1 MVYEEDSELQV
12 GNATLPMMNAS
23 GVPTDVVLSQ
33 ARVGPNPYVA
43 EGSTIREIASTLS
56 RWVDNARAATGR
68 TTMFDRGAYTP
79 PDNPYDEMRS
89 ARTAV
94 RYDSIASGVGEITE
108 AYAFQGI
115 KWEGSDPDHADVFN
129 QLAIEQNLDG
139 VIRSMWREEYT
150 YGQFVCAKLW
160 GWREFTVRGETKKG
174 NQRKRKFKIWA
185 PLRLRVLDVCKVVP
199 VGVGPLGGE
208 TLAWSATPGEVGHF
222 NTVRDRATTGD
233 IIDPLM
239 LAFFRGRYQP
249 WEEEQ
254 QYLAA
259 IGVDVNNLLE
269 MADDWVFRHTI
280 TKADYQPFPDIR
292 MKSVFRLL
300 DLKNQLMA
308 SDRAMLV
315 GAANYI
321 LLIKKGEKDNTAKQ
335 EELEALKSNFNFIAK
350 LPVIISDHRL
360 SIEIIAPK
368 TDLTLDQDK
377 YDVLDQRI
385 LGRLLGTLTLN
396 GGRQGGKADAQTV
409 AMSVA
414 RVMENRRHM
423 LRRTLER
430 EIARSVVQHPKNKD
444 SGIDTEPNLVFTPRN
459 IALSMDQGY
468 VQALMALRTQREI
481 SRETILEFFGLDES
495 VEAQRVDLEKEIYDD
510 RFQSILP
517 FSGTQPSGA
526 PGEQAPAGEAAP
538 AKKTAA
544 PAAKKPAAKK
554 SAAKKPAA
562 KKTPNGTPEAPG
574 VSGARG
580 GRPRGG
586 GTSSNDTTKV
596 KRTPPGTPRPKPR
609 KA

>member
-1 MVYEEDSELQV
+1 MALEVESESELVVANQTLQV
-12 GNATLPMMNAS
+12 MNAS
-23 GVPTDVVLSQ
+23 GLPTDVVLRD
-33 ARVGPNPYVA
+33 ARTMPNPYIT
-43 EGSTIREIASTLS
+43 EGASIREIASTMS

-79 PDNPYDEMRS
+79 PDNPYDEMRAS
-89 ARTAV
+89 RTAV
-94 RYDSIASGVGEITE
+94 RYDSVVSGVAEITE
-108 AYAFQGI
+108 GYAFQGI
-115 KWEGSDPDHADVFN
+115 KWEGQDPDEADVFN

-139 VIRSMWREEYT
+139 VIRSMWREEFT
-150 YGQFVCAKLW
+150 YGQFICAKMW
-160 GWREFTVRGETKKG
+160 GWREFTVRGETENG
-174 NQRKRKFKIWA
+174 NKRKRGFRVWA
-185 PLRLRVLDVCKVVP
+185 PLALRILDACKVVP

-208 TLAWSATPGEVGHF
+208 TLTWSATPGEVGYF
-222 NTVRDRATTGD
+222 DSVRDKAASGV
-233 IIDPLM
+233 ILDPLM
-239 LAFFRGRYQP
+239 LAFFRGRYDP
-249 WEEEQ
+249 WEEERA
-254 QYLAA
+254 YLGAL
-259 IGVDVNNLLE
+259 GVDVNNLL
-269 MADDWVFRHTI
+269 MMDPAWVFRHTL
-280 TKADYQPFPDIR
+280 TKPDYQPFPDIR

-368 TDLTLDQDK
+368 TDLTLNGDK

-385 LGRLLGTLTLN
+385 LGRLLGTLTVSS
-396 GGRQGGKADAQTV
+396 GQSVRSSDMQTT
-409 AMSVA
+409 ALSVA

-423 LRRTLER
+423 MRRTLER
-430 EIARSVVQHPKNKD
+430 EIARAVVRHPKNAGTFK
-444 SGIDTEPNLVFTPRN
+444 TEPNLVFTPRN

-468 VQALMALRTQREI
+468 IQALMALRTQREI
-481 SRETILEFFGLDES
+481 SRETTLEFFGLDES
-495 VEAQRVDLEKEIYDD
+495 VEAQRVDLEREIYDD

-526 PGEQAPAGEAAP
+526 PGEATGEAAP
-538 AKKTAA
+538 AKKAATA
-544 PAAKKPAAKK
+544 PAKK
-554 SAAKKPAA
+554 SAAKKPA
-562 KKTPNGTPEAPG
+562 KKTPNGTAEAPS

-580 GRPRGG
+580 GRPKGG
-586 GTSSNDTTKV
+586 GTSSNDTTKPQ
-596 KRTPPGTPRPKPR
+596 RTPPGTPRPKPR